1 MRDIGKILIRTHFDR
16 FPRDQ
21 LAIRD
26 VMVGEASVRC
36 LARPKRR
43 GRARAKKCYML
54 TGERAFKAAD
64 TNMSQ
69 AKSCQ
74 TENDLIRPP

>member
-43 GRARAKKCYML
+43 GRARAKKVLYADR
-54 TGERAFKAAD
+54 RASLQSRGHKHV
-64 TNMSQ
+64 TSQ
-69 AKSCQ
+69 VMPDR
-74 TENDLIRPP
+74 E